1 MKKIIIFL
9 ILFNVFTLNLKA
21 EIAYIDINFILKTSE
36 VGKSLN
42 TYIDKIKNED
52 IAKYKEIEKKLLDKE
67 KSLIAQQNIINQ
79 EEFKKRLAELTNEVQ
94 EYRSKKKIAFDQL
107 NKIKIDKTKEIL
119 KILNPIITEYVDLNS
134 ISLVIPKKNIIVG
147 KKNLDI
153 TNQIIKIL
161 NNNIKKLKF

>member
-1 MKKIIIFL
+1 MKTIIFFL
-9 ILFNVFTLNLKA
+9 ILFNISTFNLKA
-21 EIAYIDINFILKTSE
+21 EIVYIDINFILRTSE

-52 IAKYKEIEKKLLDKE
+52 LVKYKEIENQLLNKE
-67 KSLIAQQNIINQ
+67 KLLIAQQNIIN
-79 EEFKKRLAELTNEVQ
+79 ENEFKKRLAELTTEVQ
-94 EYRSKKKIAFDQL
+94 EYRSKKKVAFDEL
-107 NKIKIDKTKEIL
+107 NKIKLDKTKEIL

-153 TNQIIKIL
+153 TNQIIKRL
-161 NNNIKKLKF
+161 NDNTKKLNY

>member
-52 IAKYKEIEKKLLDKE
+52 IAKYKEIEKKLLNKE

-107 NKIKIDKTKEIL
+107 NSIKIDKTKEIL

>member
-1 MKKIIIFL
+1 M

-52 IAKYKEIEKKLLDKE
+52 IAKYKEIEKKLLNKE

-107 NKIKIDKTKEIL
+107 NSIKIDKTKEIL

>member
-9 ILFNVFTLNLKA
+9 IFFNVFTLNLKA

-52 IAKYKEIEKKLLDKE
+52 IAKYKEIEKKLLNKE
-67 KSLIAQQNIINQ
+67 KLLIAQQNIINQ

>member
-9 ILFNVFTLNLKA
+9 IFFNVFTLNLKA

-107 NKIKIDKTKEIL
+107 NKIKLDKTKEIL

-153 TNQIIKIL
+153 TNQIIKRL
-161 NNNIKKLKF
+161 NDNTKKLNY

>member
-9 ILFNVFTLNLKA
+9 IFFNVFTLNLKA
-21 EIAYIDINFILKTSE
+21 EVAYIDINFILKTSE

-107 NKIKIDKTKEIL
+107 NKIKLDKTKEIL

>member
-9 ILFNVFTLNLKA
+9 IFFNVFTLNLKA
-21 EIAYIDINFILKTSE
+21 EVAYIDINFILKTSE

-52 IAKYKEIEKKLLDKE
+52 IAKYKEIEKKLLNKE
-67 KSLIAQQNIINQ
+67 KLLIAQQNIINQ

-107 NKIKIDKTKEIL
+107 NKIKLDKTKEIL

>member
-9 ILFNVFTLNLKA
+9 IFFNVFTLNLKA

-52 IAKYKEIEKKLLDKE
+52 IAKYKEIEKKLLNKE
-67 KSLIAQQNIINQ
+67 KLLIAQQNIINQ

-107 NKIKIDKTKEIL
+107 NKIKLDKTKEIL